1 MPSPTR
7 FLALAALFLS
17 ATAIVPPGHQG
28 LPNQTPA
35 DITHPTPDNAAIVDT
50 ASQVDQK
57 TAPPADTPPNAAV
70 APTVV
75 TAVDGTVT
83 NTTVA
88 DVASTSSRRRR
99 HHQIARKFS
108 REPGDGFGKRQAGK
122 FEKVFDGLPADQ
134 HDASIQGTA
143 YLTYTVVNNATYNVQ
158 GCLDWCANVKG
169 CVFVNVYYE
178 FNNYLLDFVFGE
190 KSNLKCAAYGDFH
203 TAVEKLNFGGQ
214 ASYPQD
220 GNETVPLTYITQ
232 SSGWRLDQD
241 EVLDPETPDGYELV
255 FGPTGGANNAP
266 GYMGF
271 SFLDKYDV
279 AACALLCNG
288 RGVDSNGGGCAYFN
302 IWRAVVDGVPATYT
316 CSMYYL
322 ASDEST
328 AVNYGQGSLVVTL
341 SRGYAR
347 KSALID
353 GGFEGYTACGDF
365 CFAESYANWIGT
377 SPSNGTLDAS
387 IFFSP
392 TYAHTGHG
400 SALLGNAFGE
410 DPEAGTLT
418 PAQPLKTDN
427 GANYVVQCFIWS
439 GYSGET
445 LEAPAKVDI
454 LWNGERVGGS
464 SGYTKDYTFVEAP
477 VVATG
482 NDKLAFVG
490 GSAPAWTFIDDCK
503 VYKA

>member
-7 FLALAALFLS
+7 FLALAALFFS

-28 LPNQTPA
+28 LPHQTPT
-35 DITHPTPDNAAIVDT
+35 DVDHPKPDNAAIVET
-50 ASQVDQK
+50 ALGQVDQK
-57 TAPPADTPPNAAV
+57 IAPPVDAPPNAAV
-70 APTVV
+70 APTLV

-83 NTTVA
+83 NSTIAETVTNSTGA
-88 DVASTSSRRRR
+88 DASSASRRRR
-99 HHQIARKFS
+99 L
-108 REPGDGFGKRQAGK
+108 GDGVAKRETGK

-158 GCLDWCANVKG
+158 GCLDWCSTVKG

-203 TAVEKLNFGGQ
+203 TAVEKINFGGQ

-241 EVLDPETPDGYELV
+241 EVLAPETPDGYELV

-279 AACALLCNG
+279 DACALLCNG

-302 IWRAVVDGVPATYT
+302 IWRAVVDGVPTTYT

-322 ASDEST
+322 AADEST

-353 GGFEGYTACGDF
+353 GGFEGYTACDKF
-365 CFAESYANWIGT
+365 CVTESYTNWIG
-377 SPSNGTLDAS
+377 SSASNGVADAS
-387 IFFSP
+387 IIFNP

-400 SALLGNAFGE
+400 AALLGAAFT
-410 DPEAGTLT
+410 DDAEAGKLT
-418 PAQPLKTDN
+418 PAQPLQTDK
-427 GANYVVQCFIWS
+427 GANYVVQCFVWS
-439 GYSGET
+439 GFASPGV
-445 LEAPAKVDI
+445 EAAAKVDI

-464 SGYTKDYTFVEAP
+464 SGYTEEYTFVQAP

-482 NDKLAFVG
+482 SDKLAFVG
-490 GSAPAWTFIDDCK
+490 GAAPAWTFIDDCK